1 VKNRLRRETSWSMRQ
16 SRRRA
21 TEALPIATRLR
32 RLIFALWTLV
42 LVAAVTAV
50 GALQIQAHE
59 VNELTSAIGPA
70 FDANGEVLQAMTDAE
85 TGLLGYQ
92 ASLDAVLLTP
102 FRGAEARTMAA
113 LSTLK
118 EKLGL
123 PRGTD
128 ALDAG
133 LEARQ
138 RRAAEQW
145 WTYATSAQAAVGRG
159 ERTDVAKGDALF
171 VSFREANAAL
181 GGHLRSERD
190 QARRAAE
197 TAGAAGTATSIA
209 VTLAALV
216 AASVLGRRA
225 ARSMT
230 QPVAELR
237 DTMTRQQGG
246 ELDARAREDQGS
258 IELRSLAADFN
269 TLTEQNLGLNAELSG
284 RLTELRRV
292 NAKLL
297 DAQQLLTHRSLH
309 DPLTE
314 LPNRMLFLDRLD
326 HSLAEAV
333 RSGRRIAVYFIDI
346 DGFKRVND
354 TFGHQAGDELLQEV
368 AARLSAVVRPGDTVA
383 RFAGDE
389 FLMLTVGNE
398 DEPPVALAD
407 RVLAS
412 LLDPPMQVWGE
423 TVTASMGVAVSGEG
437 DQPEQLLH
445 EADSAMYRAKR
456 AGGAR
461 WVLFRAEAPSE
472 PGHPQVGEQRPRLLR
487 SGDDRHVPST
497 NPWVHPVLRDIP
509 PRV

>member
-1 VKNRLRRETSWSMRQ
+1 VKNRLRREPTWSKRP
-16 SRRRA
+16 SRRRT

-50 GALQIQAHE
+50 GALQIQAHA
-59 VNELTSAIGPA
+59 VNELTSTIGPA

-85 TGLLGYQ
+85 TGLLGYR
-92 ASLDAVLLTP
+92 ASLDPGMLTP

-113 LSTLK
+113 LATLK
-118 EKLGL
+118 DKLGL
-123 PRGTD
+123 PRGTH

-133 LEARQ
+133 LETRQ

-171 VSFREANAAL
+171 VSLRGANAAL
-181 GGHLRSERD
+181 GAHLRSERD
-190 QARRAAE
+190 QARSAAE
-197 TAGAAGTATSIA
+197 MAGGAGTATSIA

-225 ARSMT
+225 ARSLT

-258 IELRSLAADFN
+258 VELRSLAAVFN
-269 TLTEQNLGLNAELSG
+269 TLTEQNLGLNTELSG

-314 LPNRMLFLDRLD
+314 LPNRTLFLDRLD

-346 DGFKRVND
+346 DGFKIVND

-389 FLMLTVGNE
+389 FLMLTVGTQA
-398 DEPPVALAD
+398 EPNVALAD

-412 LLDPPMQVWGE
+412 LLDPPMRVRGE
-423 TVTASMGVAVSGEG
+423 TVTASMGVAVSAEG

-445 EADSAMYRAKR
+445 EAGSAMYRAKR

-461 WVLFRAEAPSE
+461 WVLFGADAPSE
-472 PGHPQVGEQRPRLLR
+472 PGHPQVGEQRPRQPR
-487 SGDDRHVPST
+487 SGDGRQVPST
-497 NPWVHPVLRDIP
+497 SPRADPVLDDIP
-509 PRV
+509 PGV